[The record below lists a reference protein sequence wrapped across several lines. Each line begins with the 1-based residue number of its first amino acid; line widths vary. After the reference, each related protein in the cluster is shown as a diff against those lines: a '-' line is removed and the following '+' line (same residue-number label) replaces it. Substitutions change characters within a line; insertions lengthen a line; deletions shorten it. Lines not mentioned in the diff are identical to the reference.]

1 MPNPAFYRLQKSSLG
16 WTYCKSLVILFYKNR
31 GQFCGANYTRKLEK
45 YGKIDFVMN
54 KIRAERENR
63 L

>member
-1 MPNPAFYRLQKSSLG
+1 M
-16 WTYCKSLVILFYKNR
+16 ILFYKSR

-63 L
+63 LLKKKFRKVK